1 MVHIPTPPRA
11 LVLAL
16 SFATLLAACD
26 REQQQGPQ
34 GMQGGERPPPSVAY
48 VVTTSQALPVITEVP
63 GRTAPYLIAEVRP
76 QVTGLITQRPFKE
89 GSEVK
94 AGALLYEIDRSTYQA
109 AHNSAKASLAR
120 AEASLNSARTTA
132 RRFAGLRKIDAVSQQ
147 QSDDADAAL
156 KVAQAE
162 VEAAKAAIEAA
173 RIDLN
178 RTRVMAPIS
187 GLIGR
192 SAVTPGALVTAN
204 QPTALATIQQL
215 DPIYVDLTQS
225 SADLLR
231 LRRDVADGRVVTDSG
246 TIAVDIILE
255 DGSAYSHQGRLAF
268 SEVSVDRTTGEVTM
282 RAVVE
287 NPDDILLPGMYV
299 RARFSQGTEER
310 AVTVPQGAVIRNQR
324 GESLVMI
331 VKDDNTIE
339 ERKVRTDRAH
349 EGQWVISEGL
359 GGGEKVVVEG
369 LQGIRGGA
377 TVQPMP
383 YESSRSAA
391 PAGSP
396 AAQPAA
402 AAPTAEVAPEP
413 AAAAAEPAPAPPA
426 EAQSVEG
433 NAPDPEAPAGAA
445 R

>member
-1 MVHIPTPPRA
+1 MVHISTPPRA

-26 REQQQGPQ
+26 RGQQQQGPQ
-34 GMQGGERPPPSVAY
+34 GMEGGERPPPSVAY

-162 VEAAKAAIEAA
+162 VEAAKAAIEAT
-173 RIDLN
+173 RIDLS
-178 RTRVMAPIS
+178 RTRVNAPIS

-215 DPIYVDLTQS
+215 DPIYVDLTQP

-231 LRRDVADGRVVTDSG
+231 LRRDIADGKVVTDSG

-255 DGSAYSHQGRLAF
+255 DGSTYDHKGRLAF

-310 AVTVPQGAVIRNQR
+310 AVTVPQGAVVRNQR
-324 GESLVMI
+324 GESLVML

-339 ERKVRTDRAH
+339 ERKVVTSRAH
-349 EGQWVISEGL
+349 AGQWVVSDGL

-369 LQGIRGGA
+369 LQNIRGGA
-377 TVQPMP
+377 AVQPELYDP
-383 YESSRSAA
+383 NKPAAA
-391 PAGSP
+391 PAVEAAAKP
-396 AAQPAA
+396 AAEAAQPA
-402 AAPTAEVAPEP
+402 
-413 AAAAAEPAPAPPA
+413 
-426 EAQSVEG
+426 EAQPVEG

>member
-48 VVTTSQALPVITEVP
+48 VVTTSQALPVVAEVP

-132 RRFAGLRKIDAVSQQ
+132 RRYAGLRKIDAVSQQ

-231 LRRDVADGRVVTDSG
+231 LRRDVADGKVVTDSG
-246 TIAVDIILE
+246 TIAVD
-255 DGSAYSHQGRLAF
+255 
-268 SEVSVDRTTGEVTM
+268 SVDRLKG
-282 RAVVE
+282 
-287 NPDDILLPGMYV
+287 Y
-299 RARFSQGTEER
+299 AR
-310 AVTVPQGAVIRNQR
+310 PCIR
-324 GESLVMI
+324 S
-331 VKDDNTIE
+331 
-339 ERKVRTDRAH
+339 
-349 EGQWVISEGL
+349 
-359 GGGEKVVVEG
+359 
-369 LQGIRGGA
+369 
-377 TVQPMP
+377 
-383 YESSRSAA
+383 
-391 PAGSP
+391 
-396 AAQPAA
+396 
-402 AAPTAEVAPEP
+402 
-413 AAAAAEPAPAPPA
+413 
-426 EAQSVEG
+426 
-433 NAPDPEAPAGAA
+433 
-445 R
+445 